1 MLKLIKF
8 APFMMALAGGMIA
21 AMALPPAHYI
31 AAFFAGFSVFFLAF
45 ELIQSKRGAFFVGWL
60 WGFGYFGIGLSW
72 IGNALLV
79 EGNGYAWAWPLAVMG
94 LPAGLAI
101 FTGLASLCARQ
112 IFQHYSIALRYVGFV
127 VAIATAE
134 WLRGHIL
141 TGFPWNLAGSIWAN
155 NLEMLQVLW
164 PTSIYGLSLL
174 TLFWAGL
181 PALMWRARRNPC
193 VIKPVLLVGLIS
205 VIATYGY
212 GLHRLQTAE
221 IGVIPDTYAHIIQP
235 NIQQHEKWQAGL
247 MDRNF
252 ETHLELSSAKTAQ
265 SGTHLV
271 VWPETAITQGYLDS
285 EIAREKIQ
293 NMLQGYNGEAHLLTG
308 ALRYNKERDYFNSI
322 VNVNAKG
329 AVQSIYD
336 KFHLVPFGEYI
347 PFQNLIPIKTVSQ
360 FSGFKKGAGPQTQ
373 KITGTLSI
381 NPLVCYEII
390 FSGNV
395 SDGDHADLIVNVT
408 NDAWYGVSAGPYQH
422 LAQAKFRAIEEGI
435 TVLRAANTGVSVIIS
450 PLGMIESKTDLF
462 QKDSLTSPL
471 HERISKKSMDKTTI
485 NLAILITQLGFLLF
499 ICSVS
504 HRKYRINRKN

>member
-1 MLKLIKF
+1 
-8 APFMMALAGGMIA
+8 
-21 AMALPPAHYI
+21 
-31 AAFFAGFSVFFLAF
+31 
-45 ELIQSKRGAFFVGWL
+45 
-60 WGFGYFGIGLSW
+60 
-72 IGNALLV
+72 
-79 EGNGYAWAWPLAVMG
+79 
-94 LPAGLAI
+94 
-101 FTGLASLCARQ
+101 
-112 IFQHYSIALRYVGFV
+112 
-127 VAIATAE
+127 
-134 WLRGHIL
+134 
-141 TGFPWNLAGSIWAN
+141 
-155 NLEMLQVLW
+155 
-164 PTSIYGLSLL
+164 
-174 TLFWAGL
+174 
-181 PALMWRARRNPC
+181 
-193 VIKPVLLVGLIS
+193 
-205 VIATYGY
+205 
-212 GLHRLQTAE
+212 
-221 IGVIPDTYAHIIQP
+221 
-235 NIQQHEKWQAGL
+235 

-360 FSGFKKGAGPQTQ
+360 FSGFKKGA
-373 KITGTLSI
+373 
-381 NPLVCYEII
+381 
-390 FSGNV
+390 
-395 SDGDHADLIVNVT
+395 
-408 NDAWYGVSAGPYQH
+408 
-422 LAQAKFRAIEEGI
+422 
-435 TVLRAANTGVSVIIS
+435 
-450 PLGMIESKTDLF
+450 ESKTDLF

>member
-1 MLKLIKF
+1 
-8 APFMMALAGGMIA
+8 MALAGGMIA

-127 VAIATAE
+127 VTIATAE

-141 TGFPWNLAGSIWAN
+141 TGFPWNLA
-155 NLEMLQVLW
+155 
-164 PTSIYGLSLL
+164 
-174 TLFWAGL
+174 
-181 PALMWRARRNPC
+181 
-193 VIKPVLLVGLIS
+193 
-205 VIATYGY
+205 
-212 GLHRLQTAE
+212 
-221 IGVIPDTYAHIIQP
+221 
-235 NIQQHEKWQAGL
+235 NIQQHEKWQADL

-252 ETHLELSSAKTAQ
+252 ETHIELSTAKSLQ

-293 NMLQGYNGEAHLLTG
+293 NMLQGYTGEAHLLTG

-373 KITGTLSI
+373 KITDTLSI

-408 NDAWYGVSAGPYQH
+408 NDAWYGVSAGPHQH

-485 NLAILITQLGFLLF
+485 NLAIFITQLGFLLF